1 MKNLTIG
8 NISFESK
15 DIWSPKPGMNI
26 VNKSGIQ
33 RIADTFGISPK
44 IDKVELI
51 GNQYVVVVEAAYNGS
66 IIQMIGTASDNNL
79 ANEIAKAFPID
90 MAYKRAVG
98 KLCCEVLRREAG
110 ITDLFYSS
118 DEMDNGLNQDMPENK
133 SAPKRKRRTTPA
145 IENVEEVTV
154 ETPVEEPAPVVEPVA
169 EPEVVAAIES
179 SKEAIAEEPVTETE
193 EIVEEVTEEPTTE
206 DVAVEEPVAEDVA
219 AEEVPVEEPVEV
231 EVVTEEVT
239 IEEPVEVEETPTEEV
254 VVEEVSETPVEVV
267 EAEEVPAEDPESF
280 WNEMVE
286 LVSTKGTVR
295 EIFENSP
302 ETAKSWA
309 LAKSSKPFYQ
319 RVTNLMRQAFKAT
332 GREDELK

>member
-8 NISFESK
+8 QITFESK

-33 RIADTFGISPK
+33 RIADTFGIFPK
-44 IDKVELI
+44 INKVELI
-51 GNQYVVVVEAAYNGS
+51 GNQYVVVAEAAYNGS
-66 IIQMIGTASDNNL
+66 VIQMIGTASDNNL

-90 MAYKRAVG
+90 MAYKRAIG

-118 DEMDNGLNQDMPENK
+118 DEMDGLNQDMPENK
-133 SAPKRKRRTTPA
+133 SAPKRKRRTAPA

-179 SKEAIAEEPVTETE
+179 SEEAIAEEPVTETE
-193 EIVEEVTEEPTTE
+193 EIVEEVTEEH
-206 DVAVEEPVAEDVA
+206 AAEDVA
-219 AEEVPVEEPVEV
+219 AEEAPVEEPVEV

-239 IEEPVEVEETPTEEV
+239 IEEPVEVEENPAEEVV

-280 WNEMVE
+280 WNERIE
-286 LVSTKGTVR
+286 LKSTCGTVR
-295 EIFENSP
+295 EIFENRP
-302 ETAKSWA
+302 DIAKVWA
-309 LAKSSKPFYQ
+309 IAEKNNNPKYQ
-319 RVTNLMRQAFKAT
+319 RVTNLMRQAFKAS
-332 GREDELK
+332 GREDELN

>member
-1 MKNLTIG
+1 
-8 NISFESK
+8 
-15 DIWSPKPGMNI
+15 MNI

-33 RIADTFGISPK
+33 RIADTFGIFPK

-51 GNQYVVVVEAAYNGS
+51 GNQYVVIAEAAYNGS
-66 IIQMIGTASDNNL
+66 VIQMIGTASDNNL

-98 KLCCEVLRREAG
+98 KICCEVLRREAG

-118 DEMDNGLNQDMPENK
+118 DEMDNGLNQDMPENNP
-133 SAPKRKRRTTPA
+133 APKTRKRRTPA

-154 ETPVEEPAPVVEPVA
+154 ETPVEEPAPVVEPVN
-169 EPEVVAAIES
+169 EPEVVAAIEPS
-179 SKEAIAEEPVTETE
+179 EEAIAEEPVTETE
-193 EIVEEVTEEPTTE
+193 ETVEEVTEEP
-206 DVAVEEPVAEDVA
+206 AAEDVA

-231 EVVTEEVT
+231 EIVAEEVI

-267 EAEEVPAEDPESF
+267 EVEEVPAEDPEAF
-280 WNEMVE
+280 WNEHIE
-286 LVSTKGTVR
+286 LTSAKGTVR
-295 EIFENSP
+295 EVFENYP
-302 ETAKSWA
+302 HIAKSWA
-309 LAKSSKPFYQ
+309 LAKNGKPHFQ
-319 RVTNLMRQAFKAT
+319 RITNLMIQAFKAT